1 MLSFKAGKLAA
12 HFSQW
17 HSLTSDPQI
26 LETVSGCKIE
36 FDTTPSLN
44 KVMVHTVLSE
54 TKQNLLTQKSLICC
68 VNKQLKPVTMRPGNT
83 SPPSSPG
90 LRKMDHTE

>member
-17 HSLTSDPQI
+17 QS
-26 LETVSGCKIE
+26 VSGCKIE
-36 FDTTPSLN
+36 FDTIPSLN
-44 KVMVHTVLSE
+44 KVMVHAVLSE

-68 VNKQLKPVTMRPGNT
+68 VNKQLKPVTMRQGNT

-90 LRKMDHTE
+90 LRNMDYTELY

>member
-1 MLSFKAGKLAA
+1 MLSFKAGKLAD

-17 HSLTSDPQI
+17 QSLTSDPEI
-26 LETVSGCKIE
+26 LETVSGCNLNLIQ
-36 FDTTPSLN
+36 FQALIRLWSTQCSLR
-44 KVMVHTVLSE
+44 L
-54 TKQNLLTQKSLICC
+54 KQNLLTQKSLICC
-68 VNKQLKPVTMRPGNT
+68 VNKQLKPVTMRQGNT